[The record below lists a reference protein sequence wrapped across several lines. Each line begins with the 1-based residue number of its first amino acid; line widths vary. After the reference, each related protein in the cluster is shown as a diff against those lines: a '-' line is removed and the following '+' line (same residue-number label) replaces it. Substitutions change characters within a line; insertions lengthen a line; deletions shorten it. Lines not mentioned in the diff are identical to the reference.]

1 MVYGDDTT
9 TFPHLDN
16 DEDKMIFLSGK
27 DVQRYFDGGEKPL
40 RKPLSQKKLKPTEVI
55 VRGFMKLFKRL

>member
-16 DEDKMIFLSGK
+16 DEDKMMFLSSR
-27 DVQRYFDGGEKPL
+27 DVQKYFDGGEKPL
-40 RKPLSQKKLKPTEVI
+40 RKPLSKKKPKVTEVI
-55 VRGFMKLFKRL
+55 VRSFGNLFKKF

>member
-9 TFPHLDN
+9 TFPHLDD

-27 DVQRYFDGGEKPL
+27 DVQRYFDGGEKPMQ
-40 RKPLSQKKLKPTEVI
+40 KPLSRKKPNPLVAL
-55 VRGFMKLFKRL
+55 VRGFKGLFKKF